1 MASKNGG
8 IEKGTTKKEVA
19 RLWLSRVRD
28 AQSEEGPGCGTVW

>member
-8 IEKGTTKKEVA
+8 IEKETTKNEVA

-28 AQSEEGPGCGTVW
+28 AQNEEGPGCGMVC